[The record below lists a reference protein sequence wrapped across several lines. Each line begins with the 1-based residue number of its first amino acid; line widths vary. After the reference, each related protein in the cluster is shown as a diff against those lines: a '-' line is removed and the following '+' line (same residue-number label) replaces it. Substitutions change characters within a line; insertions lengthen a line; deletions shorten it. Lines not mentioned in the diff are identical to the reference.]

1 VNGAAQEQRKS
12 SRIRAE
18 RPGILRK
25 DFMSETKVRWGI
37 IGPGSIAK
45 AFRGGLEASQNGV
58 LAAIAT
64 RDPNKPGLADTFP
77 GARIV
82 HGYDAL
88 LADPEIDAVYIA
100 VPHTGHAEWAIKAA
114 EAGKHVLVE
123 KPLALSAHEADAV
136 FHAHRKA
143 GTFAG
148 EAFMYRLHPQ
158 TAKLVELIRSGV
170 IGDVRMIQSSFG
182 FNMGRFQPQHRLFAS
197 DLAGGGI
204 MDVGCYPVSMARLI
218 AGAAQG
224 KSFADPV
231 KVSGTATLNA
241 EGTDDFAAA
250 ILTFENGIV
259 AQVSCAV
266 MANLD
271 NVLRIHGSE
280 GRIEVPD
287 FWFAG
292 GNRDQGLGRIDII
305 KNGQTETVSVH
316 ETGHVYSFEASGA
329 SHAIQERRQE
339 FLEPGMSWADTLGNL
354 RVLDKWRSDAGIE
367 FSVEKAAKRLNTLD
381 NRPLGANTGVIP
393 KRSIPGLDKP
403 ASAVAMGF
411 EDFKTFSSGA
421 ILLDAFWE
429 KGGNIFDTAY
439 IYGGGYTEKLFGQWH
454 TSRGTRE
461 EAVVI
466 GKGAHSPL
474 VYPDVI
480 AKQLT
485 QSLDRLQTDYVDVYF
500 MHRDN
505 LDVPVG
511 EFVDAMDAEV
521 KAGRIRGPFGG
532 SNWTKERMDEAIAY
546 AERTGKTKP
555 QALSNNFALAEML
568 DPIWAGCVTAS
579 TPDFKQWLIDRQV
592 TNFSWS
598 SQARGFFTD
607 LAGRDKRDN
616 EELVRVWY
624 NEQNFG
630 RRDRAIELG
639 KQLGHSPI
647 HIALAYVL
655 TQPFPSV
662 PLIGP
667 RRLVELED
675 SLKAFEIKLTPE
687 QVSWLE
693 RG

>member
-1 VNGAAQEQRKS
+1 MTEKT
-12 SRIRAE
+12 I
-18 RPGILRK
+18 
-25 DFMSETKVRWGI
+25 RWGI

-45 AFRGGLEASQNGV
+45 AFRGGLKDSKHGV
-58 LAAIAT
+58 LSAIAT
-64 RDPNKPGLADTFP
+64 RNPDRPGLAETFP
-77 GARIV
+77 EARIV
-82 HGYDAL
+82 HGYEAL
-88 LADPEIDAVYIA
+88 LADKEIDAVYIA

-148 EAFMYRLHPQ
+148 EAFMYRVHPQ
-158 TAKLVELIRSGV
+158 TAKLIELIQSGV
-170 IGDVRMIQSSFG
+170 IGEVRMIQSSFG
-182 FNMGRFQPQHRLFAS
+182 FSMGRFQPEHRLFAS
-197 DLAGGGI
+197 ALAGGGI
-204 MDVGCYPVSMARLI
+204 MDVGCYPVSMARLL
-218 AGAAQG
+218 AGVASG
-224 KSFADPV
+224 KAFADPV
-231 KVSGTATLNA
+231 KVTGTAELNA
-241 EGTDDFAAA
+241 EGTDDWAAA
-250 ILTFENGIV
+250 TLTFANGIV

-280 GRIEVPD
+280 GRIDVPD
-287 FWFAG
+287 FWFAN
-292 GNRDQGLGRIDII
+292 GNRDQGLGKIDII
-305 KNGQTETVSVH
+305 KQGKTETVSVGAEAH
-316 ETGHVYSFEASGA
+316 LYSFEAEAA
-329 SHAIQERRQE
+329 SLAILAGKQE
-339 FLEPGMSWADTLGNL
+339 FEAPGMSWADTLGNL
-354 RVLDKWRSDAGIE
+354 SVLDKWRADAGIE
-367 FSVEKAAKRLNTLD
+367 FSVESPKVRTRTLD
-381 NRPLGANTGVIP
+381 NRPLGSNSGIIP
-393 KRSIPGLDKP
+393 KRSIPGLSKA
-403 ASAVAMGF
+403 ASAVALGF

-429 KGGNIFDTAY
+429 KGGNIFDTAF
-439 IYGGGYTEKLFGQWH
+439 IYGGGYTEKLWGQWQK
-454 TSRGTRE
+454 SRGVRE
-461 EAVVI
+461 QAVVI

-485 QSLDRLQTDYVDVYF
+485 QTLDRLQTDYVDVYF

-505 LDVPVG
+505 TDVPVG

-532 SNWTKERMDEAIAY
+532 SNWTKERMDAAIAY
-546 AERTGKTKP
+546 ANANGKTAP

-616 EELVRVWY
+616 EELVRCWY
-624 NEQNFG
+624 NDQNFG

-639 KQLGHSPI
+639 KQLGHNPI
-647 HIALAYVL
+647 HVALAYVL
-655 TQPFPSV
+655 AQPFPSV

-687 QVSWLE
+687 QVRWLE
-693 RG
+693 QG

>member
-1 VNGAAQEQRKS
+1 MTDRK
-12 SRIRAE
+12 I
-18 RPGILRK
+18 
-25 DFMSETKVRWGI
+25 RWGI

-45 AFRGGLEASQNGV
+45 AFRGGVLGSRHGE

-64 RDPNKPGLADTFP
+64 RDPNRPGLAEDFP
-77 GARIV
+77 GVRVVA
-82 HGYDAL
+82 GYDAL
-88 LADPEIDAVYIA
+88 LADPGIDAVYIA

-114 EAGKHVLVE
+114 QAGKHVLVE
-123 KPLALSAHEADAV
+123 KPLALSAHEIDAV

-158 TAKLVELIRSGV
+158 TARLIELIKAGA
-170 IGDVRMIQSSFG
+170 IGEVRMIQSSFG
-182 FNMGRFQPQHRLFAS
+182 FSMGRFQPQHRLFAS
-197 DLAGGGI
+197 ALAGGGI
-204 MDVGCYPVSMARLI
+204 LDVGGYPVSMSRLI
-218 AGAAQG
+218 AGAAAG
-224 KSFADPV
+224 KPFADPV
-231 KVSGTATLNA
+231 KVAGTAKLNA
-241 EGTDDFAAA
+241 EGTDDWAAA
-250 ILTFENGIV
+250 ILTFESGIV

-292 GNRDQGLGRIDII
+292 GNRDQGLGRVDIV
-305 KNGQTETVSVH
+305 KGGQTETVSVN
-316 ETGHVYSFEASGA
+316 ETRHVYSFEADA
-329 SHAIQERRQE
+329 AAEAILAGRQE
-339 FLEPGMSWADTLGNL
+339 FAAPGMSWADSLGNA
-354 RVLDKWRSDAGIE
+354 RVLDAWRRDAGIE
-367 FSVEKAAKRLNTLD
+367 FSVEKPANRTRTLD
-381 NRPLGANTGVIP
+381 NRTLGPNSGVIP
-393 KRSIPGLDKP
+393 KRSIPGLAKP
-403 ASAVAMGF
+403 ASAVALGF
-411 EDFKTFSSGA
+411 EDFRTFASGA

-429 KGGNIFDTAY
+429 KGGNIFDTAF
-439 IYGGGYTEKLFGQWH
+439 IYGGGYTEKLFGDWQK
-454 TSRGTRE
+454 SRGVRE
-461 EAVVI
+461 QAVLI

-480 AKQLT
+480 GKQLT

-505 LDVPVG
+505 PDVPVD

-546 AERTGKTKP
+546 AERSGKTRP
-555 QALSNNFALAEML
+555 SALSNNFALAEML

-607 LAGRDKRDN
+607 RAGRDKTDN

-630 RRDRAIELG
+630 RRDRAIELARKLG
-639 KQLGHSPI
+639 KSPI
-647 HIALAYVL
+647 HVALAYVL
-655 TQPFPSV
+655 AQPFPSV

-667 RRLVELED
+667 RTLAELDD
-675 SLKAFEIKLTPE
+675 SMQAFDIKLTPE
-687 QVSWLE
+687 EVKWLE
-693 RG
+693 NG